1 MTTLTQKQQTQKELL
16 ESKGIIVNTINK
28 KDGTIKLQTQAQTFT
43 LETIKK
49 QLISN
54 SYEKPNNKASNELF
68 INLINIINQP
78 KNKIEIITSNLNT
91 ATLNKGVIGE
101 CLVKM
106 LLNKSNFEA
115 WKSNGY
121 DLKINNIDIEI
132 KTSTSKGYAHYCK
145 SQNLDIMLFLDQK
158 GLYLTNGTKNAILD
172 KCKKHIQTINKN
184 NSIELLNIKDFISNN
199 KTINDFDYNYF
210 LSSLYNLIDNNKN
223 E

>member
-1 MTTLTQKQQTQKELL
+1 MKNLTQKQQQQKELL
-16 ESKGIIVNTINK
+16 ESKGIIVNTISK

-54 SYEKPNNKASNELF
+54 TYEKPNNKASNQLF
-68 INLINIINQP
+68 INLIDIINQP
-78 KNKIEIITSNLNT
+78 QNQIEIITSNLNN

-106 LLNKSNFEA
+106 ILNKSNFEA

-121 DLKINNIDIEI
+121 DLQINGIDIEI

-145 SQNLDIMLFLDQK
+145 EQNLDIMLFLDQQ
-158 GLYLTNGTKNAILD
+158 GLYLTNGNENIILD
-172 KCKKHIQTINKN
+172 KCKKHIQTINKDK
-184 NSIELLNIKDFISNN
+184 SIELLNIKDFITNH
-199 KTINDFDYNYF
+199 KTINDFDYNFF
-210 LSSLYNLIDNNKN
+210 LLSLNNLLDSVLMV
-223 E
+223 